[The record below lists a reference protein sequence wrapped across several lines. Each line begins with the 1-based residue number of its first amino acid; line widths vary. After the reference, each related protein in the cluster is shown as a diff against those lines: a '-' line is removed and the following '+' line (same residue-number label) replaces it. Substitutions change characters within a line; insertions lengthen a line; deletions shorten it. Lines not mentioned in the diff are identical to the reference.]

1 METKN
6 NPIATATET
15 KNIVDNLANDAAPT
29 KTATAAPTKTDKAEK
44 KAAVKVEKPAAKV
57 AKPKVEKPAAKA
69 ATPKKAEKATA
80 APKKATADNKKAA
93 APKKVEKSADNKKAA
108 APKKAEKATATPKK
122 AEKKAATPTNKKA
135 TAAPTNKK
143 AATPKKVEVKEVNP
157 AIEKARKELQK
168 RELAY
173 IIGKVV
179 VAGLE
184 QRLSREMKA
193 EIENAKAQGKRVQPR
208 YSTYHSAALSKET
221 LETLRNM
228 GIDYEQDCNGK
239 GHRFRFFVPRK
250 GTKAYKT
257 LFGE

>member
-44 KAAVKVEKPAAKV
+44 KAAVKVEKPAAK
-57 AKPKVEKPAAKA
+57 A

-80 APKKATADNKKAA
+80 APKKATADKKAA

-108 APKKAEKATATPKK
+108 APKKVEKATATPKK

>member
-80 APKKATADNKKAA
+80 AP
-93 APKKVEKSADNKKAA
+93 
-108 APKKAEKATATPKK
+108 
-122 AEKKAATPTNKKA
+122 KKA

>member
-69 ATPKKAEKATA
+69 
-80 APKKATADNKKAA
+80 
-93 APKKVEKSADNKKAA
+93 
-108 APKKAEKATATPKK
+108 ATPKK

>member
-80 APKKATADNKKAA
+80 APKKAT
-93 APKKVEKSADNKKAA
+93 ADNKKAA

-228 GIDYEQDCNGK
+228 GVDYEQDCNGK

>member
-1 METKN
+1 MENSKN
-6 NPIATATET
+6 NVATATET
-15 KNIVDNLANDAAPT
+15 KNIVENLANGAAPT
-29 KTATAAPTKTDKAEK
+29 KTATAAPTKTEK
-44 KAAVKVEKPAAKV
+44 KAEVKVEKPAAKV

-69 ATPKKAEKATA
+69 ATPKKAEKA
-80 APKKATADNKKAA
+80 ATD
-93 APKKVEKSADNKKAA
+93 KKAA
-108 APKKAEKATATPKK
+108 APKKAATDKKAAALKKAAADKKAATATPKK
-122 AEKKAATPTNKKA
+122 AEKKVADNKKAATPKKADNKKATATPTNKKA
-135 TAAPTNKK
+135 AA
-143 AATPKKVEVKEVNP
+143 PKKVEVKEVNP
-157 AIEKARKELQK
+157 AIEKARKQMQK
-168 RELAY
+168 NELAY
-173 IIGKVV
+173 ILSKVV

>member
-29 KTATAAPTKTDKAEK
+29 KTATAAPTKTDKA
-44 KAAVKVEKPAAKV
+44 AVKVEKPAAKV

-80 APKKATADNKKAA
+80 APKKAIAD
-93 APKKVEKSADNKKAA
+93 
-108 APKKAEKATATPKK
+108 
-122 AEKKAATPTNKKA
+122 KKAATPTNKKA